1 MSDIQGLEYL
11 PMFANAAGG
20 SGSAGGANNMGS
32 IGSGNSIKTDD
43 RTSSSARNDLSN
55 VWGAYSVNYGSQ
67 GLPDWV
73 MVAGMVLTAVVLI
86 RKNKKG

>member
-1 MSDIQGLEYL
+1 
-11 PMFANAAGG
+11 MFANAAGG
-20 SGSAGGANNMGS
+20 NGGSSGGSGNGNAGS

-73 MVAGMVLTAVVLI
+73 MVAGMVLAAVVLI